1 VTGSILKRL
10 TSPDGFSDGV
20 AKCSSNVTDVTDFK
34 IDLEPDR
41 CRGDLIL
48 TCWAIATSIITP
60 S

>member
-34 IDLEPDR
+34 IDLNQIDVEE
-41 CRGDLIL
+41 IL
-48 TCWAIATSIITP
+48 F
-60 S
+60 